1 MCIKSFSWEFQ
12 LTKITWE
19 LIFNT
24 KYITNRRYDILYQ
37 VIRNWYLQHWL
48 SRKKLPNG
56 EHPKYFSSV
65 RVPGQNSKNKLLNP
79 NYDAYQS
86 RVGVGFPEYSFD
98 NFSACKI
105 LSSPYIAFI
114 LGNNAN

>member
-1 MCIKSFSWEFQ
+1 MCIKSFSREFQ

-24 KYITNRRYDILYQ
+24 KYITDHQHDISYQ
-37 VIRNWYLQHWL
+37 VIRNWYLQHRL
-48 SRKKLPNG
+48 SMKKLPNG

-65 RVPGQNSKNKLLNP
+65 RVPGQNSENKLLNP
-79 NYDAYQS
+79 NYDACQS
-86 RVGVGFPEYSFD
+86 HVGGGFLEYSFD
-98 NFSACKI
+98 NFSACKV
-105 LSSPYIAFI
+105 LSSPCIAFI